1 MNITALELAG
11 VNLTSLADKLRNDTE
26 VDEILSRTNGSTK

>member
-11 VNLTSLADKLRNDTE
+11 VNLTELAEKLRNDTE
-26 VDEILSRTNGSTK
+26 VDDVLTRTYGMR